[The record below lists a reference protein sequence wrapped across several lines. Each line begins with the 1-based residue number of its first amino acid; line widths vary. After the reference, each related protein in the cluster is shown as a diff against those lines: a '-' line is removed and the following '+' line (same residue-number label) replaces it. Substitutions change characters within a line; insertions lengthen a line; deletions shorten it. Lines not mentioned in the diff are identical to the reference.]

1 MFYNPNSK
9 NIFNISNLNFKN
21 KLGLAAGFDKNGV
34 ALRFWDAI
42 GFSHIEVGTV
52 TPIAQ
57 QGNPKPRI
65 FRLTSDKALI
75 NRLGFNNLGAEAIK
89 KNIQKAKPLL
99 KNGLIVGVNIGKNR
113 DTPNINAYSDYTKCF
128 IVLNDVADYFTINI
142 SSPNTKSLRDL
153 QNKSFLSQLLSEIQ
167 NKNSELNKVL
177 KPVFLKIAPDL
188 EEEELITI
196 YELVNLYSLTGIIA
210 TNTTISR
217 ENLLQNP
224 LQQGGLSGKPLK
236 NLSDKILYELND
248 LNLKFQ
254 NKKLNLIGVGG
265 VFTKEDFQDKCNK
278 GADLVQIYTGFIYEG
293 PAIIKKILKN

>member
-1 MFYNPNSK
+1 
-9 NIFNISNLNFKN
+9 L
-21 KLGLAAGFDKNGV
+21 
-34 ALRFWDAI
+34 
-42 GFSHIEVGTV
+42 
-52 TPIAQ
+52 Q
-57 QGNPKPRI
+57 
-65 FRLTSDKALI
+65 LI
-75 NRLGFNNLGAEAIK
+75 
-89 KNIQKAKPLL
+89 
-99 KNGLIVGVNIGKNR
+99 
-113 DTPNINAYSDYTKCF
+113 
-128 IVLNDVADYFTINI
+128 
-142 SSPNTKSLRDL
+142 
-153 QNKSFLSQLLSEIQ
+153 QLFQE
-167 NKNSELNKVL
+167 
-177 KPVFLKIAPDL
+177 
-188 EEEELITI
+188 
-196 YELVNLYSLTGIIA
+196 GIIA